1 MKIRLRRLARSFRF
15 WASIAALAWVSAAL
29 GWTLYG
35 YGLWVF
41 VLMSVVTLGSM
52 VAAEETRVR
61 ESRGEAKSAH
71 KRECHHGASSWG
83 PFDAN
88 GDERERRTW

>member
-1 MKIRLRRLARSFRF
+1 MRTRLNQLARSFRF
-15 WASIAALAWVSAAL
+15 WSTVAALAWVSAAL
-29 GWTLYG
+29 GWAVYG

-52 VAAEETRVR
+52 LAAEETRVAEAHR
-61 ESRGEAKSAH
+61 ESKSAH
-71 KRECHHGASSWG
+71 SRECHHGSSSWA